1 MANYAIKLLVH
12 KESYNLRKYK
22 NETLA
27 NPIYFLLKYVF
38 PILII
43 VKNLHN

>member
-1 MANYAIKLLVH
+1 MANYPIKLLVH

-27 NPIYFLLKYVF
+27 NPIYFYS
-38 PILII
+38 
-43 VKNLHN
+43 NLFFQS